1 MTELSARVLAKLREG
16 EFTLYRGL
24 GDGLASILLVT
35 PAGEYPSLGS
45 LQHLEH
51 EYALRAD
58 LDANWAARPAGLI
71 RREARLMLELPVSLE
86 RGWRQCPSDDRRRT
100 W

>member
-1 MTELSARVLAKLREG
+1 MTEVSAYVLTTLRGG

-24 GDGLASILLVT
+24 GDGLAPILLVA

-45 LQHLEH
+45 LQQLER

-58 LDANWAARPAGLI
+58 LDANWAARPVGLI
-71 RREARLMLELPVSLE
+71 RREAR
-86 RGWRQCPSDDRRRT
+86 R
-100 W
+100 